1 MYRSMLYVPTTN
13 ERFVSKAKERG
24 ADAIILDLEDSIP
37 VPEKPNAR
45 AALSTAVPACRG
57 TGSDVLVRVNRPIRW
72 CVPDVEAA
80 VAAGVDGILLPKA
93 ESATH
98 VALIAEAIEDA
109 EREFKSVN
117 MVKLLLIIED
127 PGAVM
132 DAREIISAHPRVVAA
147 MAGGEDLATAL
158 EAEPVAE
165 TLRLPKQLVHMAA
178 KATGRFSLGLF
189 GTVADYSDT
198 DGIAKLI
205 AEAHRHGF
213 DGASCIHP
221 SVVPLLNEGFSPSE
235 EEITQARRIVKA
247 LEDAEAKG
255 RGAVSLHGR
264 MIDKPVADR
273 ARLLLARAGRWAG

>member
-1 MYRSMLYVPTTN
+1 MYRSMLYVPATN
-13 ERFVSKAKERG
+13 ERFIAKAKERG

-45 AALSTAVPACRG
+45 AALGQAVPACRG

-72 CVPDVEAA
+72 CIPDIEAA
-80 VAAGVDGILLPKA
+80 VAAGADAILLPKA
-93 ESATH
+93 ESAEH
-98 VALIAEAIEDA
+98 VRLIAEAIESA
-109 EREFKSVN
+109 EAEFKPAN

-127 PGAVM
+127 PAAVM
-132 DAREIISAHPRVVAA
+132 DARAIISAHPRVVAA

-158 EAEPVAE
+158 EAEPIAE

-189 GTVADYSDT
+189 GTVADYSDK
-198 DGIAKLI
+198 DGIRSLI
-205 AEAHRHGF
+205 AEARRHGF

-221 SVVPLLNEGFSPSE
+221 SVVSLLNEGFSPSPD
-235 EEITQARRIVKA
+235 EIAQARRVVKA
-247 LEDAEAKG
+247 LEDAEAQG
-255 RGAVSLHGR
+255 LGAVALDGR

-273 ARLLLARAGRWAG
+273 ARLLLARAGRWV